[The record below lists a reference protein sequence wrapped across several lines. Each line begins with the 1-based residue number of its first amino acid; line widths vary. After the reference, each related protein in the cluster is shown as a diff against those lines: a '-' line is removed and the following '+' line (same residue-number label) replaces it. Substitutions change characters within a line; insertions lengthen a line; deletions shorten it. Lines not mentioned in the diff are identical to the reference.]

1 MRVRGAGRRRARP
14 KTKKAR
20 RDVET
25 VVPAPTYERSR
36 PLPALRKLESS
47 LEAPLP
53 SITTF
58 LTYDDQA
65 ETAVRYYTSIFENSK
80 IVNTMRAGDKVMSLT
95 FELLGQ
101 TFMALNGGPTFS
113 FAQGVSL
120 FVSCD
125 TQEQIDRY
133 WNQLTDGG
141 KPVQCGWLVDR
152 FGVSW
157 QIVPKILG
165 DLLGDK
171 DPQKAGRAMQAMLK
185 MQKLD
190 IAELKRAHA
199 GT

>member
-1 MRVRGAGRRRARP
+1 M
-14 KTKKAR
+14 
-20 RDVET
+20 
-25 VVPAPTYERSR
+25 
-36 PLPALRKLESS
+36 
-47 LEAPLP
+47 P

-58 LTYDDQA
+58 LTYNYHA

-199 GT
+199 GA